1 MIAIMLPSLILTVVP
16 LQTLESTT
24 SLKIV
29 RKVHE
34 ALRHIMAG
42 LIFNSDMNAE
52 SLLLLS
58 HGLISENLP
67 LLTEKAKWVP
77 GCCSYGLLLVGR
89 FACRNGSSQI
99 RLVKCVRV
107 SLLSF
112 PFCFQ
117 CNWIIW
123 AIRGQ
128 GESLVMGVSVCW
140 THGSLL
146 LQALGTFSKAFSLS
160 HELITY
166 IWMLGWRDKG
176 QCLEAGC
183 KHSMG
188 PGTRKD
194 MGFHFIALLL
204 V

>member
-1 MIAIMLPSLILTVVP
+1 MADHCLYVALVTVVVVP
-16 LQTLESTT
+16 LQVLESTT

-34 ALRHIMAG
+34 ALRHIMTG

-77 GCCSYGLLLVGR
+77 GCYPDGLLPVRR
-89 FACRNGSSQI
+89 FACRNGSSEIQLI
-99 RLVKCVRV
+99 KFIRV
-107 SLLSF
+107 SLLLF
-112 PFCFQ
+112 DFCFQ
-117 CNWIIW
+117 CEWMIW
-123 AIRGQ
+123 AVRGQ
-128 GESLVMGVSVCW
+128 GESLEMGVITSW

-146 LQALGTFSKAFSLS
+146 LQVLRAFSKAFSLS
-160 HELITY
+160 GKLVY
-166 IWMLGWRDKG
+166 AFV
-176 QCLEAGC
+176 CLDE
-183 KHSMG
+183 
-188 PGTRKD
+188 GTR
-194 MGFHFIALLL
+194 GI